1 MTDFGF
7 IEPTKIAKLTLHSK
21 ESITSTR
28 RRLYEKVFGGK
39 GSPKNWDEVIYA
51 LWRENC
57 LLIINYWYTSEKNC
71 RIDGFMHTGWHT
83 P

>member
-7 IEPTKIAKLTLHSK
+7 IETTEIAKLTLHSK

-28 RRLYEKVFGGK
+28 RRLYENVFGGK

-51 LWRENC
+51 L
-57 LLIINYWYTSEKNC
+57 
-71 RIDGFMHTGWHT
+71 
-83 P
+83 

>member
-7 IEPTKIAKLTLHSK
+7 IEPTEIAKLTLHSK

-28 RRLYEKVFGGK
+28 RRLYENVFGGK

-51 LWRENC
+51 L
-57 LLIINYWYTSEKNC
+57 
-71 RIDGFMHTGWHT
+71 
-83 P
+83 

>member
-7 IEPTKIAKLTLHSK
+7 IEPTEIAKLTLHSK

-28 RRLYEKVFGGK
+28 HRLYENVFGGK

-57 LLIINYWYTSEKNC
+57 LFDNKLLIYKWKNC